1 MFSKIKKMGMDFA
14 TSPQAMS
21 MMSNPNV
28 QKALMKALQLP
39 SDVRNVV
46 QARVK
51 AVAEYTDIATRNDVQ
66 SFAKTVR
73 ELERELNRVKRELE
87 AEKAKAAQRA
97 AAAAVATASS
107 TAAPSADAAPVT
119 EAASASDAPKKTK
132 IVTKKKTEAS

>member
-39 SDVRNVV
+39 SDVRNAV
-46 QARVK
+46 QARAK

-66 SFAKTVR
+66 TFAKTVR

-97 AAAAVATASS
+97 AAAAPS
-107 TAAPSADAAPVT
+107 TGPAMPAAEAAPVADAAPP
-119 EAASASDAPKKTK
+119 SDAPKKTK